1 MAKKKKKKIV
11 PNSIGTQG
19 QNKPPKI
26 RSYGTPEKGTRT
38 SGKVTGTSGKNNFVN
53 YRDAMIDDL
62 ANYGL
67 QFAQVHFDVGTL
79 ENYLNDLER
88 IAAAMQSLTFDEL
101 NDIYARF
108 GRELKD
114 RIFEFTYH
122 YGTNQAED
130 ALTVFSQILG
140 ISLPKIS
147 NDGINIIGTVD
158 DYFEDGDIYDEE

>member
-11 PNSIGTQG
+11 PGSVGTRG

-26 RSYGTPEKGTRT
+26 RSYGTPGKGA
-38 SGKVTGTSGKNNFVN
+38 GTSSKNNFVN

-62 ANYGL
+62 THYAL
-67 QFAQVHFDVGTL
+67 QFAEAHFDAGTL
-79 ENYLNDLER
+79 ENYLNDIER
-88 IAAAMQSLTFDEL
+88 IAGAMQSLTFDEL

-114 RIFEFTYH
+114 RIFDFTYY

-140 ISLPKIS
+140 LSLPKIS

>member
-11 PNSIGTQG
+11 PGSVGTQG

-38 SGKVTGTSGKNNFVN
+38 SKKSTITSGKNNFVN

-62 ANYGL
+62 VHYAL
-67 QFAQVHFDVGTL
+67 QFAQAHFDAATL

-88 IAAAMQSLTFDEL
+88 IAGAMQSLTFDEL

-108 GRELKD
+108 GKELKN
-114 RIFEFTYH
+114 RIFEFTYY
-122 YGTNQAED
+122 YGTDQAED

-140 ISLPKIS
+140 VSLPEIS
-147 NDGINIIGTVD
+147 NNGINIIGTVD